1 MKCNISSRCKKETLK
16 FYYIKI
22 DEELVVQ
29 HLFEDKDEKLDMQ
42 TRTYSFKVGDYI
54 AIPIVR
60 GNPIRKISINLFE
73 DNCICINELVDDR
86 MVESDKKA

>member
-1 MKCNISSRCKKETLK
+1 MVLTLK
-16 FYYIKI
+16 ENNENL
-22 DEELVVQ
+22 EEILSS
-29 HLFEDKDEKLDMQ
+29 LINQ
-42 TRTYSFKVGDYI
+42 TFGDYI

-73 DNCICINELVDDR
+73 DNCICINKLVDDR